1 MVYRLSPERRQ
12 VKAEE
17 GQSCLLSLPNS
28 LAPRAARFP
37 DYVSHDLS
45 ASPPGL
51 QKHNGSSTY
60 EVSNFSWIAL
70 KETSWSNSALR
81 TFNSIENIL
90 LMLCAQ
96 IQATGGREHKAV
108 DYFHNCYV
116 LPITTVSLCAE
127 WQHDWR
133 VLFSFTIFASPG
145 PIRAIMSQQK
155 HCLLSSGPVC
165 QVSYSLLFILCEAF
179 HVKSFWPYWNRPT
192 RTVPPCR

>member
-96 IQATGGREHKAV
+96 IQATRGMRAQSCWL
-108 DYFHNCYV
+108 FPQ
-116 LPITTVSLCAE
+116 LLCASYHNSILVCRMVAWLKSSLALPSLQAQVQLE
-127 WQHDWR
+127 QLYLSRSTVCCPLDLSVKCPIHCCLSCVR
-133 VLFSFTIFASPG
+133 LF
-145 PIRAIMSQQK
+145 M
-155 HCLLSSGPVC
+155 
-165 QVSYSLLFILCEAF
+165 
-179 HVKSFWPYWNRPT
+179 
-192 RTVPPCR
+192 